1 MPITNEPQN
10 NKIEEEQNNME
21 NTSSTPPVVES
32 PVVESPVVEPPV
44 VESPVV
50 ESPVVEPPVV
60 ESPVV
65 ESPVIE
71 SPVVEPPSED
81 AVRLGNAAIRA
92 FQAIAEEIARKPE
105 ESTQKADA
113 GSLFLEKFQQFSKEA
128 AEKQQVQAD
137 VFKKEVFGRLEQTH
151 ASFMSDMAELECR
164 LKKQLDSIHTGLSDI
179 KENDEIMRKMHKELT
194 EHRLGMKQ
202 ELLKPFIKSMIGIQE
217 RIQSVANVYSK
228 KFEQVENLP
237 QEAKDLLTEV
247 NGCICAVLNVL
258 DQHDIVMIEVKAGD
272 VFDANKHNCIGTRDW
287 DQCEEKP
294 KERIIAGVEKNGF
307 YNRKTGIVLSYTD
320 VIVYK

>member
-1 MPITNEPQN
+1 MKLFSKMFSQTSSVKDDSMPITNEPQN

-32 PVVESPVVEPPV
+32 PVIESPVV
-44 VESPVV
+44 
-50 ESPVVEPPVV
+50 
-60 ESPVV
+60 
-65 ESPVIE
+65 E

-81 AVRLGNAAIRA
+81 AVRLGNAAIQV

-164 LKKQLDSIHTGLSDI
+164 LKKQLDSKLSVLLSDI
-179 KENDEIMRKMHKELT
+179 EEKDEIIRDMHKELI
-194 EHRLGMKQ
+194 EHRRGMKQ

-258 DQHDIVMIEVKAGD
+258 DQHDIVMIEAKAGD
-272 VFDANKHNCIGTRDW
+272 VFDAKKHNCIGTRDW

-294 KERIIAGVEKNGF
+294 QERIIAGVEKNGF
-307 YNRKTGIVLSYTD
+307 YNRNTGIVLSYTD